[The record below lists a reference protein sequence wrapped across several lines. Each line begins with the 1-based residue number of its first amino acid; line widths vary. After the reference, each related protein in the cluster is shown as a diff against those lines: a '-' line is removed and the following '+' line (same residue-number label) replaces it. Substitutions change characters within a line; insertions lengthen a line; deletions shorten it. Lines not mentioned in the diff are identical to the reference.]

1 MGPDRP
7 AGSNAARAFWIVGPG
22 RGELRSE
29 TLPPVTSTDALVRAR
44 ASAISR
50 GTEAL
55 VIAGRV
61 PESERIRMRCPFQA
75 GEFPWPVKYGYASV
89 GEIEAGP
96 SALRGRRVFCL
107 HPHQDRYVVPA
118 DAVVALPD
126 ALSDERATLA
136 ANMET
141 ALNGLWDAPP
151 VRRGMRIAVVGAGL
165 VGLFVAWL
173 VSRAVDARLEVVER
187 DLARAELT
195 RTFGLEARA
204 PDSATRGA
212 DLVFHAS
219 GHPDGLVLALEL
231 AAFEATI
238 IELSWYG
245 DRPVSLPLGGAFHS
259 QRLTL
264 KSSQVGAVAP
274 TMRGKRSRTERLAEA
289 LALLSEPRF
298 DRLIGRRIRF
308 EELPAAI
315 GRILDAPP
323 TPPGMIVTYRD

>member
-1 MGPDRP
+1 MGVDRRND
-7 AGSNAARAFWIVGPG
+7 ADTARALWIVGLG

-29 TLPPVTSTDALVRAR
+29 TLPPVTGNRALVRAR

-61 PESERIRMRCPFQA
+61 PESERARMRCPFQA

-89 GEIEAGP
+89 GVVEAGP
-96 SALRGRRVFCL
+96 SELRGRRVFCL

-126 ALSDERATLA
+126 AVADERATFA

-141 ALNGLWDAPP
+141 ALNGVWDAPP
-151 VRRGMRIAVVGAGL
+151 VRRGMRVAVIGAGL

-173 VSRAVDARLEVVER
+173 VARAADARLEVVER
-187 DLARAELT
+187 DPARADLA
-195 RTFGLEARA
+195 RTFGLETRA
-204 PDSATRGA
+204 PEMATRGV

-231 AAFEATI
+231 SAFEATI

-274 TMRGKRSRTERLAEA
+274 AMREKRTRAERLAEA
-289 LALLSEPRF
+289 LALLAEPRF
-298 DRLIGRRIRF
+298 DGLVGERIGF
-308 EELPAAI
+308 DDLPAAI
-315 GRILDAPP
+315 GRISDAPV
-323 TPPGMIVTYRD
+323 TPPGMIVTYRE